1 VNWKN
6 LVALISIIFKKD
18 IFSSLERIITDILL
32 KFWMRM
38 VYVSN
43 LIEKININVLMV
55 YYLYNYDVW

>member
-1 VNWKN
+1 MNWKN